1 MTGNVRPIENIRP
14 EVGDTLATE
23 QPGSIATLTDDPT
36 YDELPVDETN
46 TPVIL
51 HYYNVSTDQ
60 IKYAIPHSGGSV
72 HYAIDV
78 DLSGT
83 VDRTTDTVTG
93 LL

>member
-23 QPGSIATLTDDPT
+23 QPGSVPTLMGDPA
-36 YDELPVDETN
+36 YEDLPQDATN
-46 TPVIL
+46 TPVVL
-51 HYYNVSTDQ
+51 HYYDVTTDQ

-72 HYAIDV
+72 HIAVDT
-78 DLSGT
+78 DLSGAL
-83 VDRTTDTVTG
+83 DRTTDTVTG